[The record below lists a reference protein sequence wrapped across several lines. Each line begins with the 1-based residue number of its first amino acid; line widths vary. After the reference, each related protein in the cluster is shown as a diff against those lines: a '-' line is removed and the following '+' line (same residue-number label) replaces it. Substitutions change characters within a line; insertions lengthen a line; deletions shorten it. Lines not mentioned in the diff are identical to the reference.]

1 MNFIN
6 RNYVLPLITAL
17 FVVVVFFDQN
27 HIPVPMK
34 ILVGAPTHVS
44 LSMIIMASML
54 AGAVLGF
61 AGLLLF
67 GKIKDKFKKNSK

>member
-1 MNFIN
+1 
-6 RNYVLPLITAL
+6 
-17 FVVVVFFDQN
+17 
-27 HIPVPMK
+27 MK

-54 AGAVLGF
+54 AGSVLAF